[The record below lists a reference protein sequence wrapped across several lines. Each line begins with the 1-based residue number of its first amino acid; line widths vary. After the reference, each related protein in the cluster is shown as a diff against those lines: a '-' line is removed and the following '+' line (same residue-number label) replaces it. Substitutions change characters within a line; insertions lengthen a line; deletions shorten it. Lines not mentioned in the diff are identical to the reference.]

1 MIDLAVDLQNNKA
14 TTSSSPSK
22 LYDQNMLQYIDSI
35 TSKKAYIEGKEELK
49 WRKIISIPMGEDK
62 GAFDINMMDLRQ
74 SMQVDH
80 DPNTDPVDTIAE
92 QVSRALIKN
101 VVDSRLDPILEDQ
114 SASEDDNDNY
124 DEEGES
130 DDEFDIVAQMHQVLA
145 REEIERRAAAD
156 VEMEDNDM
164 VMKAKIDPELHQL
177 AEYLAEE
184 ANGKKLKKSKL
195 EKLLFAEL
203 LPYFTKSIKSENFT
217 TQELQDGEE

>member
-1 MIDLAVDLQNNKA
+1 M
-14 TTSSSPSK
+14 
-22 LYDQNMLQYIDSI
+22 
-35 TSKKAYIEGKEELK
+35 
-49 WRKIISIPMGEDK
+49 
-62 GAFDINMMDLRQ
+62 
-74 SMQVDH
+74 
-80 DPNTDPVDTIAE
+80 
-92 QVSRALIKN
+92 
-101 VVDSRLDPILEDQ
+101 DSRLDPILEDQ
-114 SASEDDNDNY
+114 SASEDDNNNY

-203 LPYFTKSIKSENFT
+203 LPHFTKSIKAENFT